1 MKTMLRRDGVGR
13 GIVATALMLCVCA
26 GLSACKSQGGSADSG
41 GASATKSAIT
51 RNADGSIVAVNAMC
65 PAMPEH
71 PVKKKLDESVV
82 RVYKGKVVGFCCSD
96 CPEQWD
102 AMSDADRDKAL
113 AAAMKPSGK

>member
-1 MKTMLRRDGVGR
+1 MKTMLCRDGLGR
-13 GIVATALMLCVCA
+13 VIVATALTLCLGA
-26 GLSACKSQGGSADSG
+26 GLSGCKSQGGSADSG
-41 GASATKSAIT
+41 GGSSAKSAIP
-51 RNADGSIVAVNAMC
+51 RSADGSIVAVNAMC

-102 AMSDADRDKAL
+102 AMSEADREKAL
-113 AAAMKPSGK
+113 AAAMKPAGK

>member
-1 MKTMLRRDGVGR
+1 MKTSQYRVGLGR
-13 GIVATALMLCVCA
+13 AIVATVLTVCLSA
-26 GLSACKSQGGSADSG
+26 GLSGCKSQGGADSG
-41 GASATKSAIT
+41 ASSAKSAIP
-51 RNADGSIVAVNAMC
+51 RAADGSIVAVNAMC

-102 AMSDADRDKAL
+102 AMSDADREKAL
-113 AAAMKPSGK
+113 AAAMKPAGK